1 VRPIEPVDIPA
12 EAITALQQLHKAL
25 GPFLLAEGRFGIGI
39 KKVGGEYQ
47 DDLALVVTLP
57 QKLPL
62 YEVPAEQRIP
72 PRFGGFPTDVLQV
85 RPEDIADTTPHDPL
99 IGGIQISRPAE
110 VNPAG
115 DIEVHPGT
123 LGAIARNRSDGALV
137 VLTAAHVLPDAGVEV
152 HQPAD
157 LEVGHRIVA
166 IADRAVSSSEGLD
179 CAVAIIVEGQDSAPV
194 IADLGAVSSTATVA
208 LWESVSKRGAAT
220 GLTSGLVVAVF
231 PDLST
236 GLIGGM
242 IIDTFPFGGTFAWRG
257 DSGSVIVNQ
266 RNEIVGLLHQA
277 DPQFD
282 PIGTLVGARGL
293 AQSID
298 RAMDALQIDLITS

>member
-1 VRPIEPVDIPA
+1 
-12 EAITALQQLHKAL
+12 
-25 GPFLLAEGRFGIGI
+25 
-39 KKVGGEYQ
+39 
-47 DDLALVVTLP
+47 
-57 QKLPL
+57 
-62 YEVPAEQRIP
+62 
-72 PRFGGFPTDVLQV
+72 
-85 RPEDIADTTPHDPL
+85 
-99 IGGIQISRPAE
+99 
-110 VNPAG
+110 
-115 DIEVHPGT
+115 
-123 LGAIARNRSDGALV
+123 
-137 VLTAAHVLPDAGVEV
+137 
-152 HQPAD
+152 
-157 LEVGHRIVA
+157 
-166 IADRAVSSSEGLD
+166 
-179 CAVAIIVEGQDSAPV
+179 
-194 IADLGAVSSTATVA
+194 